1 MPGLKSYLL
10 YPLPAAQEEAIKTA
24 LGGPDSVRPITLSQL
39 KELNPVSDGE
49 MGTLMVGG
57 VEPESRQ
64 DFADA
69 IKRLRASDVH
79 LRVLAVCESTASANQ
94 VELGDVFDDV
104 VALDWASAS
113 RKILNFERQQSYA
126 RESRSFR
133 SFLDTAVDGFWVWNL
148 ATNVVEWS
156 HQTCEMTG
164 YEPHEAP
171 NDFTKFVSL
180 IHPHDVDRLEQ
191 AIQNHFHLD
200 SPYRDIE
207 FRIRRK
213 DGTYG
218 EYVANGQAMRDEEGR
233 PILMIGSLTDL
244 TKIAAVQQQLEDTQ
258 KRFTVLFHRMNDAA
272 VLADAETGIILEAN
286 EPAERLWG
294 RSISE
299 LIGQHQTILHPP
311 AISDEAKKAFEDHI
325 EELKKNNRASIQVPI
340 LRKDGS
346 LAPAEISSS
355 LIEINGRM
363 MILGV
368 FRDITEREKMQQE
381 RREQDAQIQLASR
394 LTSIGTLA
402 AGVAHEINNPL
413 TYVIGNL
420 ELLRDQ
426 LKNTEMASP
435 DMSGALSAAITG
447 GEYLREIVSDLKAI
461 SQVDSEEKQCNPAD
475 VVRIATRMAMSDLR
489 HRAILDLKFNKVD
502 DVPLS
507 SSRLSQVVL
516 NLLSNA
522 SRSFLNTSRSENTI
536 SVTINQDG
544 ANVGIEIKDNGRGI
558 APADLAEIFKPFFSR
573 SARSGGTGLG
583 LPIVRRI
590 VEEAGGRL
598 KIDSEVGVGTS
609 ARVYLP
615 ARPHVAKAVKI
626 APNGPQLFGKRAK
639 LLIIDDDTLVS
650 QIIFKA
656 VQKNFDAKV
665 SNDPI
670 EALQLLQGEHDID
683 LVLCDLMMPEMNG
696 RQLYEAALATNSA
709 APPFVFI
716 TGGGVTDDCIEFEQD
731 MVRQGRLLYKPFKGT
746 ELRALITET
755 LTTDT
760 DFFERE
766 GSSLQQT
773 QIVSL
778 ELDQKIYDDL
788 TDLLGSD
795 LTAQQYKQMVGDL
808 REAMPKFEL
817 LASQNDADGLCQLSH
832 SLNGAAKLLGLD
844 AIGSLMA
851 EIDVAARSNDLDKV
865 QELIGT
871 LPSYDAALTT
881 FVNDLVSQ
889 S

>member
-1 MPGLKSYLL
+1 
-10 YPLPAAQEEAIKTA
+10 
-24 LGGPDSVRPITLSQL
+24 
-39 KELNPVSDGE
+39 
-49 MGTLMVGG
+49 
-57 VEPESRQ
+57 
-64 DFADA
+64 
-69 IKRLRASDVH
+69 
-79 LRVLAVCESTASANQ
+79 
-94 VELGDVFDDV
+94 
-104 VALDWASAS
+104 
-113 RKILNFERQQSYA
+113 
-126 RESRSFR
+126 
-133 SFLDTAVDGFWVWNL
+133 
-148 ATNVVEWS
+148 
-156 HQTCEMTG
+156 
-164 YEPHEAP
+164 
-171 NDFTKFVSL
+171 
-180 IHPHDVDRLEQ
+180 
-191 AIQNHFHLD
+191 
-200 SPYRDIE
+200 
-207 FRIRRK
+207 
-213 DGTYG
+213 
-218 EYVANGQAMRDEEGR
+218 
-233 PILMIGSLTDL
+233 
-244 TKIAAVQQQLEDTQ
+244 
-258 KRFTVLFHRMNDAA
+258 
-272 VLADAETGIILEAN
+272 
-286 EPAERLWG
+286 
-294 RSISE
+294 
-299 LIGQHQTILHPP
+299 
-311 AISDEAKKAFEDHI
+311 
-325 EELKKNNRASIQVPI
+325 
-340 LRKDGS
+340 
-346 LAPAEISSS
+346 
-355 LIEINGRM
+355 
-363 MILGV
+363 
-368 FRDITEREKMQQE
+368 
-381 RREQDAQIQLASR
+381 
-394 LTSIGTLA
+394 
-402 AGVAHEINNPL
+402 
-413 TYVIGNL
+413 
-420 ELLRDQ
+420 
-426 LKNTEMASP
+426 
-435 DMSGALSAAITG
+435 
-447 GEYLREIVSDLKAI
+447 
-461 SQVDSEEKQCNPAD
+461 
-475 VVRIATRMAMSDLR
+475 
-489 HRAILDLKFNKVD
+489 
-502 DVPLS
+502 
-507 SSRLSQVVL
+507 
-516 NLLSNA
+516 
-522 SRSFLNTSRSENTI
+522 LNTSRSENTI

-544 ANVGIEIKDNGRGI
+544 ANVSIEIKDNGRGI

-573 SARSGGTGLG
+573 SASSGGTGLG

-598 KIDSEVGVGTS
+598 EIDSEVGVGTS
-609 ARVYLP
+609 VRVYLP

-746 ELRALITET
+746 ELRSLITET

-778 ELDQKIYDDL
+778 ELDQKIFDDL
-788 TDLLGSD
+788 TDLLGRD

-844 AIGSLMA
+844 AIGSLMT